1 MRNTVLKVN
10 KFYQTLKVKVPEEH
24 YLLIQKSR
32 ENEFV
37 KKKGHFICAFSELQT
52 TSSKKKTK
60 KTSKLQPHMLNQAL
74 STLQTLH

>member
-10 KFYQTLKVKVPEEH
+10 KFCQTLKVKVPEEH

-37 KKKGHFICAFSELQT
+37 KKKVYFICAFSELQT
-52 TSSKKKTK
+52 TSSKKK

>member
-10 KFYQTLKVKVPEEH
+10 KFCQTLKVKVPEEH

-52 TSSKKKTK
+52 TSSKKKK
-60 KTSKLQPHMLNQAL
+60 KNSKLQPHMLNQAL

>member
-1 MRNTVLKVN
+1 MLKVN
-10 KFYQTLKVKVPEEH
+10 KFRQTLKVKVLEEH

-37 KKKGHFICAFSELQT
+37 KKKGYFICAFSELQT
-52 TSSKKKTK
+52 TSSKKKI
-60 KTSKLQPHMLNQAL
+60 TSKLQPHMLNQAL